1 MKKIYKLKNH
11 TKSTLIKFEEEIA
24 DLFNN
29 AKIKAPVH
37 LYYGNEEQLINIF
50 KKIKKK
56 DWVFCSWR
64 SHYQCLLK
72 GVPEKKLEK
81 SIIKGNSI
89 ALSFPEHKIL
99 SSAIVGG
106 SLPISTGIAL
116 ALKLKKSKNK
126 VYCFI
131 GDMTSET
138 GIAHECI
145 KFSQNFN
152 LPIIFVIED
161 NDLSVCTKT
170 KLAWGVKKITYEN
183 KKSKFIKYYKY
194 KNKYPHAG
202 SGKRIQF

>member
-1 MKKIYKLKNH
+1 MKLKKNNYKLKE
-11 TKSTLIKFEEEIA
+11 KLIQFENKIGE
-24 DLFNN
+24 LFNN
-29 AKIKAPVH
+29 KKIRAPIH
-37 LYYGNEEQLINIF
+37 LYFGNENHIINIF
-50 KKIKKK
+50 KKIKKN
-56 DWVFCSWR
+56 DWVLCSWR

-72 GVPEKKLEK
+72 GVPEKTLEK

-89 ALSFPEHKIL
+89 ALCFPKHKIL

-106 SLPISTGIAL
+106 NLPISVGIAM
-116 ALKLKKSKNK
+116 ALKLKKSKSK

-138 GIAHECI
+138 GIANECI
-145 KFSQNFN
+145 KFSINFN
-152 LPIIFVIED
+152 LPITFVIED

-170 KLAWGVKKITYEN
+170 RLAWGQKKITYEN
-183 KKSKFIKYYKY
+183 KNNKFIKYYKY